1 MAKYR
6 NQLPQLS
13 DRFFITTGGL
23 ETTLVYRE
31 KIELPCFAAFHVL
44 KDESGCQ
51 WLKNYLVKFVKIAQ
65 KYELGII
72 LISPTWRASP
82 DWLRKIGYSDQD
94 IFQVNRKA
102 IDILSSIRDE
112 YETEKCPIVIAGS
125 IGPRGDGYNP
135 TMVMSPDEAQKYH
148 ATQIGIMS
156 ETNADMITAFTLNY
170 LDEAIGMARAAKK
183 VGIPIVISFTV
194 ENDGKLPTGQTLKQ
208 AIELVDEATQS
219 TPVYYM
225 VNCAHPSSVAH
236 ALVPGETWLERI
248 HGIQGNAS
256 KKTHAELD
264 KSTEIDAGNP
274 AEFAK
279 DNQALLH
286 KLKNLNVL
294 GGCCGTDD
302 RHVEEICKACIITFD
317 QLRHH
322 DQRQAGSQ

>member
-13 DRFFITTGGL
+13 DRFFITNGGL
-23 ETTLVYRE
+23 ETTLVYHE
-31 KIELPCFAAFHVL
+31 KMELPCFAAFHVL

-51 WLKNYLVKFVKIAQ
+51 WLKNHLIKFVKIAQ
-65 KYELGII
+65 KYEVGIT
-72 LISPTWRASP
+72 LVSPTWRASL

-94 IFQVNRKA
+94 IIHVNRKA

-112 YETEKCPIVIAGS
+112 YETEKCPIVISGS

-135 TMVMSPDEAQKYH
+135 TIVMSPDEAQKYH
-148 ATQIGIMS
+148 ATQIGILS
-156 ETNADMITAFTLNY
+156 ENNADMITAYTLNY
-170 LDEAIGMARAAKK
+170 PDEAIGMARAAKK

-208 AIELVDEATQS
+208 AIELVDEATQN

-225 VNCAHPSSVAH
+225 VNCAHPSSVTH

-248 HGIQGNAS
+248 HAFQGNAS

-264 KSTEIDAGNP
+264 KSTEIDAGDP
-274 AEFAK
+274 VEFAK
-279 DNQALLH
+279 DTQALLY
-286 KLKNLNVL
+286 KLKSLNIL

-317 QLRHH
+317 QLRKH
-322 DQRQAGSQ
+322 DHRQTGSQ